1 METILFFILGTA
13 FGVFVMWLAGFRAKD
28 VFKNLAAQVLDEGS
42 SKATEHLASHLEP
55 FRRDLEHLQTSLK
68 DSSKEHF
75 SLREQI
81 ERIGSQAN
89 DLANALTSQPK
100 MRGNWGEI
108 VLERMLEESGLI
120 KDKDYKLQ
128 ATLKDEDGNRLI
140 PDVMLFLPE
149 NKHIIIDSKLT
160 LISYKNYHEADD
172 EETKQLHWKE
182 FITQTKKH
190 IEALAQKNYAHAKDV
205 QAPSFTIMF
214 VPIEGA
220 FISLMQE
227 NAELH
232 KYAWDK
238 KIILAAPSILFA
250 LLQTVASLWR
260 QDKQNKNADEIARL
274 GGALYDKIAA
284 FDDDMK
290 KLGEQIERSYKTFE
304 ESHKKLSSGK
314 GNILSHTQRLQKLGA
329 KTSKQLTHTEE
340 E

>member
-1 METILFFILGTA
+1 MFI
-13 FGVFVMWLAGFRAKD
+13 
-28 VFKNLAAQVLDEGS
+28 
-42 SKATEHLASHLEP
+42 
-55 FRRDLEHLQTSLK
+55 
-68 DSSKEHF
+68 
-75 SLREQI
+75 
-81 ERIGSQAN
+81 
-89 DLANALTSQPK
+89 
-100 MRGNWGEI
+100 
-108 VLERMLEESGLI
+108 
-120 KDKDYKLQ
+120 
-128 ATLKDEDGNRLI
+128 
-140 PDVMLFLPE
+140 
-149 NKHIIIDSKLT
+149 
-160 LISYKNYHEADD
+160 
-172 EETKQLHWKE
+172 
-182 FITQTKKH
+182 
-190 IEALAQKNYAHAKDV
+190 
-205 QAPSFTIMF
+205 
-214 VPIEGA
+214 PIEGA